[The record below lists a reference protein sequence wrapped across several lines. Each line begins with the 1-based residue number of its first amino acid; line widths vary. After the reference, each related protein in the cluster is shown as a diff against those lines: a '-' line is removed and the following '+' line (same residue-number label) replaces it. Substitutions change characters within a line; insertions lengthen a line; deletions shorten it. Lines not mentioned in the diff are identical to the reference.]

1 MIQEIGC
8 SNDGSVWMSLLIE
21 INNEQLTAIIPMT
34 ADKAKEVRGALDIA
48 IARGQKWLE
57 TGVSPDEHDS
67 PRIDKSSAKS
77 DKRDSDG

>member
-21 INNEQLTAIIPMT
+21 VNKEQLTAIIPMT

-57 TGVSPDEHDS
+57 TGVCPDDS
-67 PRIDKSSAKS
+67 PRIDKSKPKS
-77 DKRDSDG
+77 DKRHSDR